1 MYRTENMK
9 NYVCAIFVVLS
20 LLPASAFA
28 LDSQSSPTMRGVMSP
43 TKFVASD
50 FQALGQYKANLIR
63 WQIMRN
69 WGQANT
75 ERDLTDYNNWL
86 AGKLDE
92 LDVVLL
98 AAKANGLKVVIDLHT
113 PPGGRYSDHSMAMFY
128 EEVYNDRFIQIWHD
142 IATRYNGNPTV
153 WAYDLVNEPT
163 QNKTEPPAGMTSKE
177 TQSNAAKVIRAID
190 SITPIIIAPHS
201 ILQYGTL
208 ADSYKG
214 FIPVTG
220 ISNIWY
226 EVHLYNFD
234 QEFVNHTACYPGPAS
249 GYSWDKDLLKAI
261 ISPAKTFQSTYGV
274 KMYVGEFSI
283 PVGTCGATQFLSDY
297 IDIFEE
303 YHWDWT
309 YHAFREAPM
318 WNMEAPDRK
327 TLLLSWFARN

>member
-1 MYRTENMK
+1 
-9 NYVCAIFVVLS
+9 
-20 LLPASAFA
+20 
-28 LDSQSSPTMRGVMSP
+28 
-43 TKFVASD
+43 
-50 FQALGQYKANLIR
+50 
-63 WQIMRN
+63 MRN
-69 WGQANT
+69 WGKADT
-75 ERDLTDYNNWL
+75 ERNLTDYNDWL
-86 AGKLDE
+86 AGKLNE
-92 LDVVLL
+92 LDLVLL
-98 AAKANGLKVVIDLHT
+98 AAEANGLKVVIDLHT

-128 EEVYNDRFIQIWHD
+128 EKEYNDRFIQIWHD

-163 QNKTEPPAGMTSKE
+163 QNKTDPPAGMSSKE
-177 TQSNAAKVIRAID
+177 TQTNAAKVIRAID

-214 FIPVTG
+214 FTPVTG

-234 QEFVNHTACYPGPAS
+234 QEFVNRSACYPGPAG
-249 GYSWDKDLLKAI
+249 GYNWNKDFLKRI

-283 PVGTCGATQFLSDY
+283 PVGACGATQFLSDY

-309 YHAFREAPM
+309 YHAFREAPI
-318 WNMEAPDRK
+318 WDMEAPDRK